1 MEEAMIKDIMVP
13 LDGSNTDDLMLSTAG
28 AIEAIF
34 HCHIVGLFLNVLP
47 DPSPPDPDS
56 VLVEQRQRLAEQ
68 ARARGDCVEKHL
80 AARIGALATPGEI
93 RRFDVCNESMATV
106 AAREARSV
114 DSFIALR
121 PDKPGRSTDRLVEA
135 VLFDGGRHVLL
146 IPHGG
151 LAAPSFDRVMIAW
164 NGSRE
169 ATRALAEAMPFL
181 AQARTIHLI
190 SIVGVPPSPEDVGR
204 ASEIIDH
211 LRHHGIEAML
221 HQPCSNSSV
230 GELLI
235 DTAIQT
241 QSDLIVIGGYGHSRL
256 REWLLGGV
264 THSLLFGSPIPVL
277 ISH

>member
-1 MEEAMIKDIMVP
+1 MIKDIMVP
-13 LDGSNTDDLMLSTAG
+13 LDGSNTDDLMLSAAG
-28 AIEAIF
+28 AIEAMF
-34 HCHIVGLFLNVLP
+34 QSHIVGLFLNVLP
-47 DPSPPDPDS
+47 DLWPPDPDS

-68 ARARGDCVEKHL
+68 ARARGDSVERRL
-80 AARIGALATPGEI
+80 AARIEALATPGEI

-121 PDKPGRSTDRLVEA
+121 PDRLRRSTDQLVEA
-135 VLFDGGRHVLL
+135 VLFDSGRHVLL
-146 IPHGG
+146 VPHGG
-151 LAAPSFDRVMIAW
+151 LTAPSFDRVMIAW

-181 AQARTIHLI
+181 AKARTIHLI
-190 SIVGVPPSPEDVGR
+190 SIVDDVPEPEDVGR
-204 ASEIIDH
+204 AREIIDH
-211 LRHHGIEAML
+211 LTHHGIEAEL
-221 HQPCSNSSV
+221 HQPSGNSSV

-241 QSDLIVIGGYGHSRL
+241 QTDLIVMGGYGHSRL

-264 THSLLFGSPIPVL
+264 TQSLLFGSPIPVL